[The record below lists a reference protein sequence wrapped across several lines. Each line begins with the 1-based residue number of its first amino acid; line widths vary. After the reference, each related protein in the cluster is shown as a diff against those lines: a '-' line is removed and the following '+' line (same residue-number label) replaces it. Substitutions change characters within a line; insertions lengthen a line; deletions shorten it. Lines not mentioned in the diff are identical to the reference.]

1 MFACKLSTLPKPEY
15 IYRIPRSTRYLYAT
29 LINLPTLLFVVA
41 AGVQMRSWLVGISAI
56 IPVLLTG
63 LTLWLWSKAI
73 IAIDGERIRWP
84 LTRIELRWN
93 DVATSRIVRLL
104 GTEYAR
110 VETKNGKVRRIVL
123 NRVGGQ
129 EYRVRVLAKLALD

>member
-1 MFACKLSTLPKPEY
+1 LPKPEY

-29 LINLPTLLFVVA
+29 LINLPTLLFMIA
-41 AGVQMRSWLVGISAI
+41 AGVQMRSWLVGMGAI

-73 IAIDGERIRWP
+73 IVIDAERIRWP
-84 LTRIELRWN
+84 LKRSELRWD
-93 DVATSRIVRLL
+93 DVSTSEIVRQL

-110 VETKNGKVRRIVL
+110 VETKRGKVRRIVL
-123 NRVGGQ
+123 NRVGGR
-129 EYRVRVLAKLALD
+129 EYRAHVLAKLGLT